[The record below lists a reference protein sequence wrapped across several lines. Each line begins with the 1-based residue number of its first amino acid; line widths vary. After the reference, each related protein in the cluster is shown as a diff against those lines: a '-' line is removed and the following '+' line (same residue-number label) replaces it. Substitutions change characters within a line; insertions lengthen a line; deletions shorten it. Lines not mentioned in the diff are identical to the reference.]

1 MSGGPSG
8 GLVGTHWYIENAVFI
23 ETGLY
28 EKHAESCHYIRPHY
42 LMAVVTA
49 DKAVEEAGRENP

>member
-1 MSGGPSG
+1 M
-8 GLVGTHWYIENAVFI
+8 GTHWYIENAVFI

-28 EKHAESCHYIRPHY
+28 EKHGESCHYIRPHY